1 MKPIAWYDPSNGM
14 VSTDQDCPLF
24 TPLGQIWPLY
34 AKEEAKDE
42 PVAWAMLHDNGHFID
57 AIHPN
62 EHARVEGEYIT
73 PLYTTPTQRTWVGL
87 TNEEK
92 EKFKGD
98 WISTNI
104 HYANISELMDVIEQT
119 LKEKNT

>member
-24 TPLGQIWPLY
+24 TPLGQVWGLY
-34 AKEEAKDE
+34 AKQE
-42 PVAWAMLHDNGHFID
+42 WA
-57 AIHPN
+57 
-62 EHARVEGEYIT
+62 
-73 PLYTTPTQRTWVGL
+73 GL